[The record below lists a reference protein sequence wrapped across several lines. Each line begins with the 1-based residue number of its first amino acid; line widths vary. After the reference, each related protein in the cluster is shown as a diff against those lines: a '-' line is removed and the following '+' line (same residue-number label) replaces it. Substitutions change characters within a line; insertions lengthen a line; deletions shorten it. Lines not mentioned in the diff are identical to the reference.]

1 MARADEAKRVTVT
14 LSPDEYQQLAYW
26 SASKDMSVNEYLKRA
41 IETQIK
47 FDLKNYDLPE
57 LETQRLNQLIDVI
70 LTLSATMKSL
80 EDVVVSGFT
89 TLTGLTRG
97 DNYLLDEDGSDI

>member
-1 MARADEAKRVTVT
+1 MARAEEAKRVTVT

-26 SASKDMSVNEYLKRA
+26 AASKEMSVNEYLKRA
-41 IETQIK
+41 IEMQIK
-47 FDLKNYDLPE
+47 FDLKDYPLPE
-57 LETQRLNQLIDVI
+57 LEVQRLNQLVDVI
-70 LTLSATMKSL
+70 TGLSSNMKSL

-97 DNYLLDEDGSDI
+97 DNYLLDEDGSDV

>member
-1 MARADEAKRVTVT
+1 MARAEEAKRVTVT

-26 SASKDMSVNEYLKRA
+26 AASKEMSVNEYLKRA
-41 IETQIK
+41 IEMQIK
-47 FDLKNYDLPE
+47 FDLKDYPLPE
-57 LETQRLNQLIDVI
+57 LEVQRLNQLVDVI
-70 LTLSATMKSL
+70 MALSSNMKSL

-97 DNYLLDEDGSDI
+97 DNYLLDEDGSDV